1 MRGLN
6 PMNKTKQIITA
17 VILSAALLPAVSIK
31 ADTVRTNTAS
41 EVNVQNVIKQKKNL
55 LHTQLD
61 EYGRPYKSTFIGNDG
76 FQEGKRV
83 GKPEE
88 PTNLK
93 GKWKNQKLDPK
104 TYLWDRGHL
113 VGNQFAGNLS
123 NVSDN
128 IVGQTSYTNQKLMTY
143 FEGGMKSSNDN
154 ALDNWLYLHPNY
166 YIEYIV
172 TANYESSLDQ
182 YPRSITLRFRG
193 LDKQGKPIR
202 IKLPDP
208 KLEGI
213 GSQKEEADE
222 FTSVTIDNFYP
233 GYQIDY
239 KTGKATPYS
248 EAITNNRDTAT
259 VDRNES
265 DTTGVIEGEKL
276 KELKDNAKSIGDSVK
291 NKGEEVKNNVE
302 RSANWFQRL
311 MDFFGRMFRG

>member
-1 MRGLN
+1 
-6 PMNKTKQIITA
+6 MNKTKQIITA

-41 EVNVQNVIKQKKNL
+41 EVNVQNVIKQNKNL

-113 VGNQFAGNLS
+113 VGNQFAGNPS

-143 FEGGMKSSNDN
+143 FEGGLKSSNEN

-193 LDKQGKPIR
+193 LDKQGNPIR
-202 IKLPDP
+202 IKLPDS

-248 EAITNNRDTAT
+248 GAITNNRDTAT
-259 VDRNES
+259 VDRDES

-291 NKGEEVKNNVE
+291 NKGEEVKGHVE
-302 RSANWFQRL
+302 KSMNWFQRV

>member
-1 MRGLN
+1 
-6 PMNKTKQIITA
+6 MNKTKQIITA
-17 VILSAALLPAVSIK
+17 VILSAALLPAVPIK
-31 ADTVRTNTAS
+31 ADTVRTSTAS
-41 EVNVQNVIKQKKNL
+41 EVNVQNVIKKKKNL

-61 EYGRPYKSTFIGNDG
+61 DYGRPYKSTFIGNDG

-113 VGNQFAGNLS
+113 VGNQFAGIPS

-172 TANYESSLDQ
+172 TANYDSSLDQ

-193 LDKQGKPIR
+193 LDKQGNPIR

-248 EAITNNRDTAT
+248 EATTNNRDTITAD
-259 VDRNES
+259 VEES
-265 DTTGVIEGEKL
+265 DTTGVIEGKKL
-276 KELKDNAKSIGDSVK
+276 KELQDNARSVRDTVKKRGDEIQGGFNQGK
-291 NKGEEVKNNVE
+291 NFLQQVI
-302 RSANWFQRL
+302 
-311 MDFFGRMFRG
+311 DFFGQFFRKQ

>member
-1 MRGLN
+1 
-6 PMNKTKQIITA
+6 MNKTKKIITA

-113 VGNQFAGNLS
+113 VGNQFAGNPS

-208 KLEGI
+208 KLDGI

-259 VDRNES
+259 ADRDES

-291 NKGEEVKNNVE
+291 NKGEEVKGNVKK
-302 RSANWFQRL
+302 SMYWFQRL

>member
-1 MRGLN
+1 
-6 PMNKTKQIITA
+6 MNKTKQIITA

-61 EYGRPYKSTFIGNDG
+61 DYGRPYKSTFIGNDG

-113 VGNQFAGNLS
+113 VGNQFAGNPS

-202 IKLPDP
+202 IKLQIQNWTVSDLRRKKRTNLLRLQSTTSIQDI
-208 KLEGI
+208 KLI
-213 GSQKEEADE
+213 TKPARPHLIQRQSQTIVIRQLLIV
-222 FTSVTIDNFYP
+222 TSLI
-233 GYQIDY
+233 QLELS
-239 KTGKATPYS
+239 KA
-248 EAITNNRDTAT
+248 
-259 VDRNES
+259 
-265 DTTGVIEGEKL
+265 
-276 KELKDNAKSIGDSVK
+276 K
-291 NKGEEVKNNVE
+291 N
-302 RSANWFQRL
+302 
-311 MDFFGRMFRG
+311 

>member
-1 MRGLN
+1 
-6 PMNKTKQIITA
+6 MNKTKQIISA

-113 VGNQFAGNLS
+113 VGNQFAGNPS

>member
-1 MRGLN
+1 
-6 PMNKTKQIITA
+6 
-17 VILSAALLPAVSIK
+17 
-31 ADTVRTNTAS
+31 
-41 EVNVQNVIKQKKNL
+41 
-55 LHTQLD
+55 
-61 EYGRPYKSTFIGNDG
+61 
-76 FQEGKRV
+76 
-83 GKPEE
+83 
-88 PTNLK
+88 
-93 GKWKNQKLDPK
+93 
-104 TYLWDRGHL
+104 
-113 VGNQFAGNLS
+113 
-123 NVSDN
+123 
-128 IVGQTSYTNQKLMTY
+128 MTY
-143 FEGGMKSSNDN
+143 FEGGLKSSNEN

-193 LDKQGKPIR
+193 LDKQGNPIR

-208 KLEGI
+208 KLDGI

-248 EAITNNRDTAT
+248 GAITNNRDTAT
-259 VDRNES
+259 VDRDES

-291 NKGEEVKNNVE
+291 NKGEEVEGHVE
-302 RSANWFQRL
+302 KSMNWFQRV

>member
-1 MRGLN
+1 
-6 PMNKTKQIITA
+6 MNKTKQIITA

-93 GKWKNQKLDPK
+93 GKWKNQKIDPK

-113 VGNQFAGNLS
+113 VGNQFAGNPS

-143 FEGGMKSSNDN
+143 FEGGLKSSNEN

-193 LDKQGKPIR
+193 LDKQGNPIR
-202 IKLPDP
+202 IKLPDS

-248 EAITNNRDTAT
+248 GAITNNRDTAT
-259 VDRNES
+259 ADRDES

-291 NKGEEVKNNVE
+291 NKGEEVKGHVE
-302 RSANWFQRL
+302 KSMNWFQRV

>member
-1 MRGLN
+1 
-6 PMNKTKQIITA
+6 MNKTKQIITA

-113 VGNQFAGNLS
+113 VGNQFAGNPS

-208 KLEGI
+208 KLDGI
-213 GSQKEEADE
+213 GFQKEEADE

-259 VDRNES
+259 ADRDES

-302 RSANWFQRL
+302 RSANWFQRV

>member
-1 MRGLN
+1 
-6 PMNKTKQIITA
+6 MNKTKQIITA

-41 EVNVQNVIKQKKNL
+41 EVKVQNVIKQKKNL

-113 VGNQFAGNLS
+113 VGNQFAGNPS

-143 FEGGMKSSNDN
+143 FEGGLKSSNEN

-193 LDKQGKPIR
+193 LDKQGNPIR
-202 IKLPDP
+202 IKLPDS

-248 EAITNNRDTAT
+248 GAITNNRDTAT
-259 VDRNES
+259 VDRDES

-291 NKGEEVKNNVE
+291 NKGEEVKGHVE
-302 RSANWFQRL
+302 KSMNWFQRV

>member
-1 MRGLN
+1 
-6 PMNKTKQIITA
+6 MNKTKKIITA

-113 VGNQFAGNLS
+113 VGNQFAGNPS

>member
-1 MRGLN
+1 
-6 PMNKTKQIITA
+6 MNKTKQIITA

-55 LHTQLD
+55 IHTQLD

-113 VGNQFAGNLS
+113 VGNQFAGNPS

-208 KLEGI
+208 KLDGI

-259 VDRNES
+259 VDRDES

-291 NKGEEVKNNVE
+291 SKGEEVKNNVE
-302 RSANWFQRL
+302 RSANWFQRV

>member
-1 MRGLN
+1 
-6 PMNKTKQIITA
+6 MNKTKQIITA

-113 VGNQFAGNLS
+113 VGNQFAGNPS

-143 FEGGMKSSNDN
+143 FEGGMKGSNDN

-208 KLEGI
+208 KLDGI

-259 VDRNES
+259 ADRDES

-291 NKGEEVKNNVE
+291 NKGEEVKDHVE
-302 RSANWFQRL
+302 KSMNWFQRV

>member
-1 MRGLN
+1 
-6 PMNKTKQIITA
+6 MNKTKQIITA

-61 EYGRPYKSTFIGNDG
+61 DYGRPYKSTFIGNDG

-93 GKWKNQKLDPK
+93 GQWKNQKLDPK

-113 VGNQFAGNLS
+113 VGNQFAGNPS

-143 FEGGMKSSNDN
+143 FEGGLKSSNDN

-208 KLEGI
+208 KLDGI

-265 DTTGVIEGEKL
+265 DTTGVIEGENL

-302 RSANWFQRL
+302 RSANWFQRV

>member
-1 MRGLN
+1 
-6 PMNKTKQIITA
+6 MNKTKQIITA

-83 GKPEE
+83 GKPDE

-113 VGNQFAGNLS
+113 VGNQFAGNPS

-143 FEGGMKSSNDN
+143 FEGGLKSSNEN

-193 LDKQGKPIR
+193 LDKQGNPIR
-202 IKLPDP
+202 IKLPDS

-248 EAITNNRDTAT
+248 GAITNNRDTAT
-259 VDRNES
+259 VDRDES

-291 NKGEEVKNNVE
+291 NKGEEVKGHVE
-302 RSANWFQRL
+302 KSMNWFQRV

>member
-1 MRGLN
+1 
-6 PMNKTKQIITA
+6 MNKTKQIITA

-31 ADTVRTNTAS
+31 ANTVRTNTAS

-113 VGNQFAGNLS
+113 VGNQFAGNPS

-208 KLEGI
+208 KLDGI

-259 VDRNES
+259 ADRDES

-302 RSANWFQRL
+302 RSANWFQRV

>member
-1 MRGLN
+1 
-6 PMNKTKQIITA
+6 MNKTKQIITA

-61 EYGRPYKSTFIGNDG
+61 EYERPYKSTFIGNDG

-113 VGNQFAGNLS
+113 VGNQFAGNPS

-208 KLEGI
+208 KLDGI

-259 VDRNES
+259 ADRDES

-302 RSANWFQRL
+302 RSANWFQRV

>member
-1 MRGLN
+1 
-6 PMNKTKQIITA
+6 MNKTKQIITA

-113 VGNQFAGNLS
+113 VGNQFAGNPS

-208 KLEGI
+208 KLDGI

-248 EAITNNRDTAT
+248 GAITNNRDTAT
-259 VDRNES
+259 VDRDES

-291 NKGEEVKNNVE
+291 NKGEEVKGHVE
-302 RSANWFQRL
+302 KSMNWFQRV

>member
-1 MRGLN
+1 MFN
-6 PMNKTKQIITA
+6 
-17 VILSAALLPAVSIK
+17 
-31 ADTVRTNTAS
+31 RTDA
-41 EVNVQNVIKQKKNL
+41 
-55 LHTQLD
+55 HA
-61 EYGRPYKSTFIGNDG
+61 FIGNDG

-113 VGNQFAGNLS
+113 VGNQFAGNPS

-193 LDKQGKPIR
+193 LDKQGNPIR

-208 KLEGI
+208 KLDGI

-248 EAITNNRDTAT
+248 DATTNNRDTLTA
-259 VDRNES
+259 DRDES
-265 DTTGVIEGEKL
+265 DTTGVIEGDKL
-276 KELKDNAKSIGDSVK
+276 KELQDNAKSIGDSVK
-291 NKGEEVKNNVE
+291 NKGEEVKGNVE
-302 RSANWFQRL
+302 KSMNWFQRL

>member
-1 MRGLN
+1 
-6 PMNKTKQIITA
+6 MNKTKQIITA

-113 VGNQFAGNLS
+113 VGNQFAGNPS

-143 FEGGMKSSNDN
+143 FEGGLKSSNEN

-193 LDKQGKPIR
+193 LDKQGNPIR
-202 IKLPDP
+202 IKLPDS

-248 EAITNNRDTAT
+248 GAITNNRDTAT
-259 VDRNES
+259 VDRDES
-265 DTTGVIEGEKL
+265 DTTGVIKGEKL

-291 NKGEEVKNNVE
+291 NKGEEVKGHVE
-302 RSANWFQRL
+302 KSMNWFQRV

>member
-1 MRGLN
+1 
-6 PMNKTKQIITA
+6 MNKAKQIITA

-113 VGNQFAGNLS
+113 VGNQFAGNPS

-128 IVGQTSYTNQKLMTY
+128 IVGQTSYTNQKLMTS

-208 KLEGI
+208 KLDGI

-259 VDRNES
+259 ADRDES

-291 NKGEEVKNNVE
+291 NKGEEVKGNVE
-302 RSANWFQRL
+302 KSMNWFQRL

>member
-1 MRGLN
+1 
-6 PMNKTKQIITA
+6 MNKTKQIITA

-113 VGNQFAGNLS
+113 VGNQFAGNPS

-143 FEGGMKSSNDN
+143 FEGGLKSSNEN

-193 LDKQGKPIR
+193 LDKQGNPIR
-202 IKLPDP
+202 IKLPDS
-208 KLEGI
+208 KLDGI

-248 EAITNNRDTAT
+248 GAITNNRDTAT
-259 VDRNES
+259 VDRDES

-291 NKGEEVKNNVE
+291 NKGEEVKGHVE
-302 RSANWFQRL
+302 KSMNWFQRV

>member
-1 MRGLN
+1 
-6 PMNKTKQIITA
+6 MNNTKQIITA

-113 VGNQFAGNLS
+113 VGNQFAGNPS

-143 FEGGMKSSNDN
+143 FEGGLKSSNEN

-193 LDKQGKPIR
+193 LDKQGNPIR
-202 IKLPDP
+202 IKLPDS

-248 EAITNNRDTAT
+248 GAITNNRDTAT
-259 VDRNES
+259 VERDES

-291 NKGEEVKNNVE
+291 NKGEEVKGHVE
-302 RSANWFQRL
+302 KSMNWFQRV

>member
-1 MRGLN
+1 
-6 PMNKTKQIITA
+6 MNKTKQIITA

-61 EYGRPYKSTFIGNDG
+61 DYGRPYRSTFIGNDG

-113 VGNQFAGNLS
+113 VGNQFAGNPS

-143 FEGGMKSSNDN
+143 FEGGLKSSNEN

-193 LDKQGKPIR
+193 LDKQGNPIR
-202 IKLPDP
+202 IKLPDS

-248 EAITNNRDTAT
+248 GAITNNRDTAT
-259 VDRNES
+259 ADRDES

-291 NKGEEVKNNVE
+291 NKGEEVKGHVE
-302 RSANWFQRL
+302 KNMNWFQRV

>member
-1 MRGLN
+1 
-6 PMNKTKQIITA
+6 MNKTKQIITA

-61 EYGRPYKSTFIGNDG
+61 DYGRPYKSTFIGNDG

-113 VGNQFAGNLS
+113 VGNQFAGNPS

-143 FEGGMKSSNDN
+143 FEGGLKSSNDN

-208 KLEGI
+208 KLDGI

-302 RSANWFQRL
+302 RSANWFQRV

>member
-1 MRGLN
+1 
-6 PMNKTKQIITA
+6 MNKTKQIITA

-113 VGNQFAGNLS
+113 VGNQFAGNPS

-143 FEGGMKSSNDN
+143 FEGGLKSSNEN

-193 LDKQGKPIR
+193 LDKQGNPIR
-202 IKLPDP
+202 IKLPDS

-248 EAITNNRDTAT
+248 GAITNNRDTAT
-259 VDRNES
+259 VDRDES

-291 NKGEEVKNNVE
+291 NKGEEVKGHVE
-302 RSANWFQRL
+302 KSMNWFQRV

>member
-1 MRGLN
+1 
-6 PMNKTKQIITA
+6 MNKTKKIITA

-61 EYGRPYKSTFIGNDG
+61 DYGRPYKSTFIGNDG

-104 TYLWDRGHL
+104 NYLWDRGHL
-113 VGNQFAGNLS
+113 VGNQFAGNPS

-208 KLEGI
+208 KLDGI

-233 GYQIDY
+233 EYQIDY

-259 VDRNES
+259 ADRDES

-291 NKGEEVKNNVE
+291 NKGEEVKGNVE
-302 RSANWFQRL
+302 KSMNWFQRV

>member
-1 MRGLN
+1 
-6 PMNKTKQIITA
+6 MNKTKQIITA

-61 EYGRPYKSTFIGNDG
+61 EYERPYKSTFIGNDG

-113 VGNQFAGNLS
+113 VGNQFAGNPS

-208 KLEGI
+208 KLDGI

-259 VDRNES
+259 ADRDES

-291 NKGEEVKNNVE
+291 NKGEEVKDHVE
-302 RSANWFQRL
+302 KSMNWFQRV

>member
-1 MRGLN
+1 
-6 PMNKTKQIITA
+6 MNKTKQIITA

-113 VGNQFAGNLS
+113 VGNQFAGNPS

-143 FEGGMKSSNDN
+143 FEGGLKSSNEN

-193 LDKQGKPIR
+193 LDKQGNPIR
-202 IKLPDP
+202 IKLPDS

-248 EAITNNRDTAT
+248 GAITNNRDTAT
-259 VDRNES
+259 ADRDES

-291 NKGEEVKNNVE
+291 NKGEEVKGHVE
-302 RSANWFQRL
+302 KSMNWFQRV

>member
-1 MRGLN
+1 M
-6 PMNKTKQIITA
+6 
-17 VILSAALLPAVSIK
+17 
-31 ADTVRTNTAS
+31 
-41 EVNVQNVIKQKKNL
+41 
-55 LHTQLD
+55 
-61 EYGRPYKSTFIGNDG
+61 
-76 FQEGKRV
+76 
-83 GKPEE
+83 
-88 PTNLK
+88 
-93 GKWKNQKLDPK
+93 PK
-104 TYLWDRGHL
+104 YP
-113 VGNQFAGNLS
+113 S

-143 FEGGMKSSNDN
+143 FEGGMKSSNEN

-193 LDKQGKPIR
+193 LDKQGNPIR

-248 EAITNNRDTAT
+248 DATTNNRDTLT
-259 VDRNES
+259 VDREES
-265 DTTGVIEGEKL
+265 DTTGVIEGDKL
-276 KELKDNAKSIGDSVK
+276 KELQDNAKSIGDSVK
-291 NKGEEVKNNVE
+291 NKGEEVKGNVE
-302 RSANWFQRL
+302 KSMNWFQRV